1 MAINKKQLVDAVA
14 EKTGLTKKDSTAAY
28 DAVFAAIEEF
38 LAAGEKVQLIGFGS
52 FDVRDRAERKGRDFQ
67 TGEEIVIPATKVP
80 GFKAGKA
87 LKEAVK

>member
-1 MAINKKQLVDAVA
+1 MANKQDLIAKVA
-14 EKTGLTKKDSTAAY
+14 EATELTKKDSAAAV
-28 DAVFAAIEEF
+28 DAVFASIEEF